1 MRERSGV
8 LELLE
13 RSRALGQGDG
23 CLADATLE
31 ALADGSLG
39 ATETTAAGAH
49 LRECL
54 GCLHAYAA
62 VRALLEPPPR
72 PQTHCVRRLVATR
85 VRLPWAAAAMA
96 AAVVLTWLLATTAGR
111 EPAAPDAPR
120 VIEMAGRQGPQTVAG
135 AVQTVEDAGAPAV
148 AAHVL
153 GLAGDDGRRYTIF
166 VWGGPT
172 VRVGD
177 RVSVEGHFEQTEE
190 SAAASARH
198 GVAIRLRPV
207 ASH

>member
-1 MRERSGV
+1 MREHQGV

-13 RSRALGQGDG
+13 RSRALDQGDG

-31 ALADGSLG
+31 TLADGSLG

-62 VRALLEPPPR
+62 VRALVEPPPR
-72 PQTHCVRRLVATR
+72 PHAERVRRVVATR
-85 VRLPWAAAAMA
+85 VRLPWAAAAVA
-96 AAVVLTWLLATTAGR
+96 AAVALTWLLATSPR

-120 VIEMAGRQGPQTVAG
+120 VIEMAGRQGSQTVAG

-190 SAAASARH
+190 SAAAGARH

-207 ASH
+207 ASY